1 MSVAPSFGTAV
12 SKGTLMQIA
21 IASGKG
27 GTGKTIV
34 ATNLAATLG
43 QDDHR
48 VTYLDCDVEAPNGH
62 IFLKPE
68 IAHCETVSVPVPEVN
83 ETLCTCCGRCG
94 EFCQYSAIV
103 CLGNSVLTFPD
114 LCHGCGGCKLVC
126 PEGAIREIPRPI
138 GEIEQGKAGP
148 VDFVQGRLYI
158 GQAIVVPLIRAV
170 KRHLP
175 RTGIVVL
182 DAPPGNSCPVV
193 ETIRDADLVL
203 LVAEPTPFGLHDLR
217 LAVEMVRQARLPHV
231 VVINR
236 AGPGRADVG
245 RYCDRA
251 GIPILLEIPEDRRVA
266 ETYSRGELAI
276 RAVPAYAGWMRAL
289 FEKMRHEALV

>member
-1 MSVAPSFGTAV
+1 MR
-12 SKGTLMQIA
+12 IA

-34 ATNLAATLG
+34 ATNLAAILA
-43 QDDHR
+43 QDDHP
-48 VTYLDCDVEAPNGH
+48 VTYLDCDVEAPDGH

-68 IAHCETVSVPVPEVN
+68 IAHREAVSIPVPEVN
-83 ETLCTCCGRCG
+83 ETLCTRCGRCG

-103 CLGNSVLTFPD
+103 CLGNAVLTFPD
-114 LCHGCGGCKLVC
+114 LCHGCGGCRLVC
-126 PEGAIREIPRPI
+126 PEGAIREVPRPI
-138 GEIEQGKAGP
+138 GEIERGAAGA
-148 VDFVQGRLYI
+148 VQFVQGRLRI
-158 GQAIVVPLIRAV
+158 GQAVVAPLIRAV

-175 RTGIVVL
+175 RTGIAIL

-193 ETIRDADLVL
+193 ETIRDTDLVL

-217 LAVEMVRQARLPHV
+217 LAVETVRQTRLPHA

-236 AGPGRADVG
+236 AGPGGGDVR

-251 GIPILLEIPEDRRVA
+251 GIPILLEIPEDRRIA
-266 ETYSRGELAI
+266 ETYSQGELAI

-289 FEKMRHEALV
+289 FENVRHEALV

>member
-1 MSVAPSFGTAV
+1 MR
-12 SKGTLMQIA
+12 IA

-34 ATNLAATLG
+34 ATNLAAILA
-43 QDDHR
+43 QDDHL

-62 IFLKPE
+62 IFLKPA
-68 IAHCETVSVPVPEVN
+68 IAHRETVSIPVPEVN
-83 ETLCTCCGRCG
+83 ETSCTRCGRCG

-114 LCHGCGGCKLVC
+114 LCHGCGGCSLVC
-126 PEGAIREIPRPI
+126 SEWAIREVPRAI
-138 GEIEQGKAGP
+138 GEVEWGAAGA
-148 VDFVQGRLYI
+148 VQFVQGRLRI
-158 GQAIVVPLIRAV
+158 GQVISPPLIRAV
-170 KRHLP
+170 KKHLP
-175 RTGIVVL
+175 RTGIAIL
-182 DAPPGNSCPVV
+182 DAPPGTSCPVV
-193 ETIRDADLVL
+193 EAIRDTDLVL
-203 LVAEPTPFGLHDLR
+203 LVTEPTPFGLHDLR
-217 LAVEMVRQARLPHV
+217 LAVETVRQTRLPHA

-236 AGPGRADVG
+236 GGPGDGDVR

-251 GIPILLEIPEDRRVA
+251 GIPILLEIPEDRRIA

-289 FEKMRHEALV
+289 FENVRHEALV

>member
-1 MSVAPSFGTAV
+1 MR
-12 SKGTLMQIA
+12 IA

-34 ATNLAATLG
+34 ATNLAVALA
-43 QDDHR
+43 QDDHP
-48 VTYLDCDVEAPNGH
+48 VTFLDCDVEAPNGH

-68 IAHCETVSVPVPEVN
+68 ITHCETVSVPVPEVN
-83 ETLCTCCGRCG
+83 ETLCTRCGRCG

-103 CLGNSVLTFPD
+103 CLGDAVLTFPD
-114 LCHGCGGCKLVC
+114 LCHSCGGCSLVC
-126 PEGAIREIPRPI
+126 PDGAIREVPRVV
-138 GEIEQGKAGP
+138 GEVEWGPAGA
-148 VDFVQGRLYI
+148 VRFVQGRLRI
-158 GQAIVVPLIRAV
+158 GQARVPPLIRAV
-170 KRHLP
+170 KKHLP
-175 RTGIVVL
+175 QTGIAIL
-182 DAPPGNSCPVV
+182 DAPPGTSCPVV
-193 ETIRDADLVL
+193 ETIRDTDLVL

-217 LAVEMVRQARLPHV
+217 LAVETVRQTRLPHA

-236 AGPGRADVG
+236 AGPSGGDVR

-251 GIPILLEIPEDRRVA
+251 GIPILLEIPEDRRIA

-289 FEKMRHEALV
+289 FENVRHEALV

>member
-1 MSVAPSFGTAV
+1 MR
-12 SKGTLMQIA
+12 IA

-34 ATNLAATLG
+34 ATNLAATLAEN
-43 QDDHR
+43 DFP

-68 IAHCETVSVPVPEVN
+68 ITHHETVTIPVPEVD
-83 ETLCTCCGRCG
+83 EGKCTRCGRCG

-103 CLGNSVLTFPD
+103 CLGNAVLTFPD
-114 LCHGCGGCKLVC
+114 LCHGCGGCSLFVC
-126 PEGAIREIPRPI
+126 TEGAIREIPRPI
-138 GEIEQGKAGP
+138 GEIERGKSGP
-148 VDFVQGRLYI
+148 MDFVQGRLRI
-158 GQAIVVPLIRAV
+158 GQAVVAPLVRAV

-175 RTGIVVL
+175 KTGIAIL
-182 DAPPGNSCPVV
+182 DAPPGNSCPMV

-203 LVAEPTPFGLHDLR
+203 LVTEPTPFGLHDLR
-217 LAVEMVRQARLPHV
+217 LAVETVRLAGLAHA

-236 AGPGRADVG
+236 VG
-245 RYCDRA
+245 LGGSELRQYCGRA
-251 GIPILLEIPEDRRVA
+251 GIPILLEIPEDRRIA

-276 RAVPAYAGWMRAL
+276 RTIPAYAEWMRSL
-289 FEKMRHEALV
+289 FERMRHEALV

>member
-1 MSVAPSFGTAV
+1 MR
-12 SKGTLMQIA
+12 IA

-34 ATNLAATLG
+34 ATNLAATLA
-43 QDDHR
+43 QDDYP

-68 IAHCETVSVPVPEVN
+68 ITHRETVSVPVSEVN
-83 ETLCTCCGRCG
+83 EAKCTHCGRCG

-103 CLGNSVLTFPD
+103 CLGDAVLTFPD
-114 LCHGCGGCKLVC
+114 LCHGCGGCRLVC
-126 PEGAIREIPRPI
+126 PEGAIREVPRPI
-138 GEIEQGKAGP
+138 GEIERGAAGA
-148 VDFVQGRLYI
+148 VQFVQGRLRI
-158 GQAIVVPLIRAV
+158 GQAVVAPLIRAV

-175 RTGIVVL
+175 RTGIAIL

-193 ETIRDADLVL
+193 ETIRDTDLVL

-217 LAVEMVRQARLPHV
+217 LAVETVRQTRLPHA

-236 AGPGRADVG
+236 AGPGGGDVR

-251 GIPILLEIPEDRRVA
+251 GIPILLEIPEDRRIA
-266 ETYSRGELAI
+266 ETYSRGELALRTI
-276 RAVPAYAGWMRAL
+276 PAYAGWMRAL
-289 FEKMRHEALV
+289 FENVRHEALV